1 MCFLQSTAASIMF
14 LQEDRWALVFSNV
27 LWKNSEFYFLLRTRV
42 NLQNSE
48 FFSFWLW
55 KNSEFLFSIWVWPPC
70 KAVTRQK
77 LESGILRGYG
87 ANNRYKCA
95 SNNPFKTFFLIF
107 RKSLFWPSFQTEIC
121 WKTLPSAAS
130 RQ

>member
-1 MCFLQSTAASIMF
+1 MCFFAA
-14 LQEDRWALVFSNV
+14 DRLTLIFSNI
-27 LWKNSEFYFLLRTRV
+27 LWKK
-42 NLQNSE
+42 SE
-48 FFSFWLW
+48 FFFTTHASESTKLW
-55 KNSEFLFSIWVWPPC
+55 IFLCLTLKKNTKTLWKSLKNSEFLFSIWVWPPC